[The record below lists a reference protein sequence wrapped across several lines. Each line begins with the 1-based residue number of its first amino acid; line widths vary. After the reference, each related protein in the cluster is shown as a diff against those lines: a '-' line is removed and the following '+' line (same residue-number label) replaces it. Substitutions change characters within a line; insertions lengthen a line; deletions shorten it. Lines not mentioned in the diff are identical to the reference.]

1 MCLVVQESWG
11 VTVLGLTLRVLAVRY
26 SRATGVI
33 LYRGARERPQ
43 SAAFCKSR
51 LAAGRKL
58 VSRARIQFRDS
69 DPISHQATGGFR
81 VVRKKNKK
89 PFKLDT
95 DYREDNGIIYCS
107 FGIEARGAKWKLSK
121 QDALFLW
128 GACLLMQFTTR
139 IQEGEE
145 TRGNK
150 KKKK

>member
-1 MCLVVQESWG
+1 MCLVVQESWR
-11 VTVLGLTLRVLAVRY
+11 VTFLGLTLRVLAVRY

-81 VVRKKNKK
+81 VVRKKKK
-89 PFKLDT
+89 TLT
-95 DYREDNGIIYCS
+95 N
-107 FGIEARGAKWKLSK
+107 WV
-121 QDALFLW
+121 Q
-128 GACLLMQFTTR
+128 TTER
-139 IQEGEE
+139 IME
-145 TRGNK
+145 
-150 KKKK
+150 